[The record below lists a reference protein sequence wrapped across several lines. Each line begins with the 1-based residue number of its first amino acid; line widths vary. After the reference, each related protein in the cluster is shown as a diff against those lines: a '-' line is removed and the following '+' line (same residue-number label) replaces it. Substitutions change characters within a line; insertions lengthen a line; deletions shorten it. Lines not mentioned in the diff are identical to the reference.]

1 MGVRIMDNV
10 VPEGLIKRQQYEQ
23 FLIKKYGNPYVS
35 QNDVSREVDRIAS
48 ENDETLFRH
57 LFGDRYRYA
66 DRGRLDPQAQAYYQ
80 RGQLTL
86 RKNIEKSIGEDL
98 KGKVAQHAQRMSIYD
113 KYSGRKA
120 PALKKVQRP
129 EGTVWGTPKA
139 GEKVYE
145 PPDKPKVPSVAR
157 ERFERGK
164 EDDAL
169 YNSLYEKGLVD
180 VDEKGNVALGEYDPE
195 KYKSLETEA
204 KAMGYKPITRH
215 TKARKRWGLDV
226 KESYNVIGFRKTGKQ
241 ATDTTETPESIR
253 ELYRQGKITREEALK
268 KIRATGKYK

>member
-86 RKNIEKSIGEDL
+86 RKNIEKSIGGDL
-98 KGKVAQHAQRMSIYD
+98 KGKVAQHTQRMSIYD

-120 PALKKVQRP
+120 PALKKVARP

-145 PPDKPKVPSVAR
+145 PPDKELKK
-157 ERFERGK
+157 FE
-164 EDDAL
+164 
-169 YNSLYEKGLVD
+169 SLYPKWKGKRGSEGYRKKLFEYLGKRKGSAFGEFMNEMETKVVKGMTFEKQEDGSW
-180 VDEKGNVALGEYDPE
+180 K
-195 KYKSLETEA
+195 
-204 KAMGYKPITRH
+204 R
-215 TKARKRWGLDV
+215 TK
-226 KESYNVIGFRKTGKQ
+226 
-241 ATDTTETPESIR
+241 
-253 ELYRQGKITREEALK
+253 
-268 KIRATGKYK
+268 